1 MTPQETQEIIENIL
15 ASPDCYCTHCLDPTT
30 YSSCFEIQSTNRYL
44 APLNISK
51 EIILF
56 FPVYTISIGSLTY
69 KVTNPKKLWQL
80 AKQRHKQQEE
90 REKRTKLENFLRNE
104 PAQHYFAPIN

>member
-15 ASPDCYCTHCLDPTT
+15 ALPDCYCTRCLDPTT
-30 YSSCFEIQSTNRYL
+30 HSSYFEIQSPNGYPV
-44 APLNISK
+44 PLNISK

-90 REKRTKLENFLRNE
+90 REKRTRLEDFLRNE
-104 PAQHYFAPIN
+104 PSHHYFSPIN